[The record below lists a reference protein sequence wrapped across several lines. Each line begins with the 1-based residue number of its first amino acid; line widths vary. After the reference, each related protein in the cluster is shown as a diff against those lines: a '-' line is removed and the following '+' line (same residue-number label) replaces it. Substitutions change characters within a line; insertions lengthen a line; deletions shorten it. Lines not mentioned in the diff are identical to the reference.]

1 MIEKMNLQTRI
12 FDWAEK
18 AVSSY
23 LELVHDGFNYG
34 FYTQSDLRT
43 ISESPDY
50 FIIQINPGSGG
61 CYEA

>member
-1 MIEKMNLQTRI
+1 MPFYFIGYIYLCNIIIKNKNMIEKMNLQTRI

-34 FYTQSDLRT
+34 F
-43 ISESPDY
+43 
-50 FIIQINPGSGG
+50 
-61 CYEA
+61 